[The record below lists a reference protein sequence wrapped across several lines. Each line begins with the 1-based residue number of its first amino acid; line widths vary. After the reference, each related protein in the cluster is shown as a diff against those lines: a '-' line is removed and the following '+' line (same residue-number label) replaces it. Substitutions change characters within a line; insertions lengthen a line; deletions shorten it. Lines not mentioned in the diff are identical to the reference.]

1 MTIMTKIL
9 AKIMMLPICIAT
21 TMGCEGFVGSEPEE
35 VEIVHASSH
44 ADTKTVTSVWEALL
58 SGEHAEEDAI
68 DQLLAMPMDQAREA
82 RYRPADGAW
91 SESTM
96 SLVIGSQ
103 MIHMDRAT
111 FKPLTVQ
118 IKETA
123 RRRGST
129 EGDQIL
135 LRFEALL
142 EGITESSA
150 DTTAVPLW
158 ITAMSLRS
166 STLENLSDTS
176 SVKTKI
182 ERLQAKVRKRMEIS
196 PYELLASQS

>member
-9 AKIMMLPICIAT
+9 AKMMMLPICIAT
-21 TMGCEGFVGSEPEE
+21 IMGCEGFVNSEPEE

-44 ADTKTVTSVWEALL
+44 ADTETVASVWAALL
-58 SGEHAEEDAI
+58 SGEPADEDAI
-68 DQLLAMPMDQAREA
+68 DQLLAMPMDRAREA

-96 SLVIGSQ
+96 SLVLGSRT
-103 MIHMDRAT
+103 IHMDRAA
-111 FKPLTVQ
+111 FEPLTARIQ
-118 IKETA
+118 ETA
-123 RRRGST
+123 QRRGST

-166 STLENLSDTS
+166 STLQNLSDTS
-176 SVKTKI
+176 SVKTRI
-182 ERLQAKVRKRMEIS
+182 ERLQAKVRQRMEIS